1 MWDSHQYNFRY
12 NNRNS
17 YRDQQVNPGDI
28 SMKKFRTF
36 STGPVSATMRQF
48 IMSLVVVTVFVV
60 TGTSPMAFAQDGD
73 VPDGVKVGV
82 ILPLSGAQAS
92 IGHLQKNSMT
102 MAVEEVNRRGG
113 IGGET
118 LKLDIR
124 DIGSQVTDINAVIDH
139 FVKDKAYPVVLGGG
153 SSRLI
158 DAMARRCQYRKL
170 PLISVTGSKDEISSR
185 DYSYLFRVAPV
196 RSGYAEA
203 ALEYAASVIVPKKV
217 ALWYEGSE
225 YGSSMARTVREAT
238 SERGWALAWEGSFD
252 AGTMNLEAQLEAIEN
267 SDPDAIFLCAF
278 PPDDA
283 RLVTSLSERLE
294 ISGDN
299 STRIIN
305 LVPASSLA
313 GSLASCGEK
322 CSGLLMP
329 SLWLP
334 SSDSAAQRYYDT
346 YLERFGSAP
355 DYHGAQA
362 YAAVRVAAL
371 ALQRAATR
379 TPEAVKDVL
388 GSLGVTTPYGYVSF
402 KDSDPYTN
410 QNDPPSYLLRWT
422 GDGFETVWP
431 EVQ

>member
-1 MWDSHQYNFRY
+1 M
-12 NNRNS
+12 
-17 YRDQQVNPGDI
+17 
-28 SMKKFRTF
+28 
-36 STGPVSATMRQF
+36 
-48 IMSLVVVTVFVV
+48 
-60 TGTSPMAFAQDGD
+60 
-73 VPDGVKVGV
+73 
-82 ILPLSGAQAS
+82 
-92 IGHLQKNSMT
+92 QKNSMT
-102 MAVEEVNRRGG
+102 MAVEAVNRRGG

-124 DIGSQVTDINAVIDH
+124 DIGSQVTDIRAVIDH
-139 FVKDKAYPVVLGGG
+139 FVKDKAYPVTIGGG

-158 DAMARRCQYRKL
+158 AAMAQRCQYRKL
-170 PLISVTGSKDEISSR
+170 PLISVTGSKDEISSKG
-185 DYSYLFRVAPV
+185 YSYLFRVAPP

-203 ALEYAASVIVPKKV
+203 ALEYAASVIVPERV
-217 ALWYEGSE
+217 ALWYEASD
-225 YGSSMARTVREAT
+225 YGSTMARTVRETA
-238 SERGWALAWEGSFD
+238 SERGWDLAWEGSFD
-252 AGTMNLEAQLEAIEN
+252 AGTMNLEGQLEAIEK
-267 SDPDAIFLCAF
+267 SDPDAIFMCAF
-278 PPDDA
+278 PPDDT
-283 RLVTSLSERLE
+283 RLVTRLSERFE
-294 ISGDN
+294 NFSEN
-299 STRIIN
+299 SSHDSPKFIN
-305 LVPASSLA
+305 LVPAASLA

-322 CSGLLMP
+322 CAELLIP

-334 SSDSAAQRYYDT
+334 SSDAGAQRYYDT

-379 TPEAVKDVL
+379 TPEGVKDVL

-410 QNDPPSYLLRWT
+410 QNDPPSYLLRWS